1 VTNIPV
7 FKPLIE
13 EEELRAVRDSL
24 EVGWLGM
31 GKSVGEFEEAIS
43 ALLGL
48 RDRYVAAVSTGHA
61 ALHLAILV
69 AGLEEGSEI
78 ITPAFNNVADFQ
90 AITAAGCKPVFCDI
104 LEDTLCIDP
113 KSVENLIGPN
123 TKAIIT
129 MDYFCC
135 LADHEAIASI
145 AARYGL
151 RVIHDAAH
159 SFGSIYKGEMIGT
172 FSDLCMFSFDP
183 VKTIT
188 CIDGGVLLVRSE
200 EELSQVRKM
209 RLIGMNQSATKMY
222 ENQRAWNFDV
232 DGLGYRYHLSNPHA
246 AMGLAQLA
254 KMPLITKTR
263 RLSCRLYSNLLRD
276 IPEVTVPASDFVDVT
291 PFLYYI
297 RVPEKCRDKFRAH
310 LTANGID
317 TGVHWQPGHHFS
329 LFAKAKSSSLQ
340 VTDKISKEIVS
351 LPLHSNMSEET
362 VEFIASTINDF
373 FIESR

>member
-1 VTNIPV
+1 MTNIPV

-48 RDRYVAAVSTGHA
+48 QDRYVAAVSTGHA

-69 AGLEEGSEI
+69 AGLEKGSEI

-104 LEDTLCIDP
+104 LEDTLCIDS

-135 LADHEAIASI
+135 LADHEAIAAI
-145 AARYGL
+145 ADRYGL

-159 SFGSIYKGEMIGT
+159 SFGSMYKGKMIGT

-200 EELSQVRKM
+200 EELSRVRKM

-232 DGLGYRYHLSNPHA
+232 DCLGYRYHLSNPHA

-263 RLSCRLYSNLLRD
+263 QFSCRLYNKLLRD

-297 RVPEKCRDKFRAH
+297 RVPENCRDKFRAH
-310 LTANGID
+310 LTANGVD

-351 LPLHSNMSEET
+351 LPLHSNMSKET